1 MRAHRLQ
8 KASSN
13 TEKQPQAPEAGS
25 VRTPA
30 LPVGVGVADT
40 ELVFVTVLALT
51 AGAAGWFKT
60 ILPIL
65 QVTPVSST
73 VADKSDIV

>member
-1 MRAHRLQ
+1 MH
-8 KASSN
+8 KTSSSA
-13 TEKQPQAPEAGS
+13 EKQPQAPEVGS

-60 ILPIL
+60 ILSIV

-73 VADKSDIV
+73 VADKPDIV